1 MPFPTFETILPI
13 MAGKSDIQTQNLE
26 GDPFQKLRDEMA
38 RAFGN
43 LAPSL
48 TPSFASPMDFLKG
61 IIGQPGVGFNPQT
74 KIVETDKAVEVS
86 MNLPGLE
93 EKDVGVSIAD
103 GLLTIKAGHKSET
116 ENKGAGFQV
125 CERRFSMIQHAMSLP
140 PGTDM
145 DISVVRFSDGVL
157 TVPRPKKTMP

>member
-1 MPFPTFETILPI
+1 

-157 TVPRPKKTMP
+157 TVSLPKKTMP